1 VNRRIQSI
9 LMLLLGGAI
18 LRIAITGSYQR
29 YVKHGLRPLL
39 LLAGAFL
46 VIMAVLTLWYEI
58 RGRRPHEDAHEDGHG
73 HSHEPGV
80 GWLLLLPALVLLT
93 LSPPALSSFAAGKA
107 GTVVVSSESDYP
119 PLPPGDPAPVTLLD
133 YSARAIYD
141 SGRSFTGRTVRLDG
155 FITPG
160 PGGQPVLARIVLT
173 CCAADGRP
181 VKVGLAGKAPT
192 GLAAGTWVQADGTY
206 STQVG
211 ADPINKAKI
220 PYLTVTAWQEIPVP
234 KNPYD

>member
-1 VNRRIQSI
+1 
-9 LMLLLGGAI
+9 MLLLGGAI

-58 RGRRPHEDAHEDGHG
+58 RGHQTPDDGHG

-93 LSPPALSSFAAGKA
+93 LSPPALSAFAAGQA
-107 GTVVVSSESDYP
+107 GSVVVSSESDYP
-119 PLPPGDPAPVTLLD
+119 PLPPGSPVPVTLLD

-141 SGRSFTGRTVRLDG
+141 SGRSLAGRTVRLDG
-155 FITPG
+155 FVTPG
-160 PGGQPVLARIVLT
+160 ADGQPVLARIVLT

-181 VKVGLAGKAPT
+181 VKISLDGKAPA
-192 GLAAGTWVQADGTY
+192 GLAAGTWIEADGTY
-206 STQVG
+206 SSRTG
-211 ADPINKAKI
+211 ADPINKARI
-220 PYLTVTAWQEIPVP
+220 PYLTVTAWQEIPAP
-234 KNPYD
+234 QDPYD

>member
-1 VNRRIQSI
+1 VNKRIQSV
-9 LMLLLGGAI
+9 LMLLLGGAV

-46 VIMAVLTLWYEI
+46 VIMAVLTLWYEF
-58 RGRRPHEDAHEDGHG
+58 RGRHDDGHHDDGHG

-93 LSPPALSSFAAGKA
+93 FAPPALSAFAAGKS

-119 PLPPGDPAPVTLLD
+119 PLPAGKAVPVTLLD

-141 SGRSFTGRTVRLDG
+141 SGRSLTGRTVQMFG
-155 FITPG
+155 FVTPG

-181 VKVGLAGKAPT
+181 VKVGLTGQAPT
-192 GLAAGTWVQADGTY
+192 GLAAGTWIQVEGTY
-206 STQVG
+206 SSRTG
-211 ADPINKAKI
+211 SDPINKAKV
-220 PYLTVTAWQEIPVP
+220 PYLTVTAWQEIPTP
-234 KNPYD
+234 QDPYD

>member
-1 VNRRIQSI
+1 MNKRIQSV

-46 VIMAVLTLWYEI
+46 VIMAVLTLWYEF
-58 RGRRPHEDAHEDGHG
+58 RGRHHHDDGHGHDHG

-93 LSPPALSSFAAGKA
+93 FSPPALSAFAAGKS
-107 GTVVVSSESDYP
+107 GTIVVSSESDYP
-119 PLPPGDPAPVTLLD
+119 PLPAGNPVPVTLLD
-133 YSARAIYD
+133 YAARSIYD
-141 SGRSFTGRTVRLDG
+141 SGRSLTGRTVQMFG
-155 FITPG
+155 FVTPG

-181 VKVGLAGKAPT
+181 VKVGLTGKAPT
-192 GLAAGTWVQADGTY
+192 GLGAGTWIQVEGTY
-206 STQVG
+206 SSQTG
-211 ADPINKAKI
+211 SDPINKAKV
-220 PYLTVTAWQEIPVP
+220 PYLAVTAWQEIPTP
-234 KNPYD
+234 QDPYD

>member
-1 VNRRIQSI
+1 MNRRIQGI
-9 LMLLLGGAI
+9 LMLLLGGAV

-46 VIMAVLTLWYEI
+46 VIMAVLTLWYEF
-58 RGRRPHEDAHEDGHG
+58 RDRHRHHEHDDGHG

-80 GWLLLLPALVLLT
+80 GWLLLLPALALLT
-93 LSPPALSSFAAGKA
+93 LSPPALSAFAAGKA
-107 GTVVVSSESDYP
+107 GTVVVSSQSDYP
-119 PLPPGDPAPVTLLD
+119 PLPPGNPAPVTLLD

-141 SGRSFTGRTVRLDG
+141 SGRSLTGRTVRLQG

-181 VKVGLAGKAPT
+181 VKVGLDGKAPT
-192 GLAAGTWVQADGTY
+192 GLAAGTWIDADGVY
-206 STQVG
+206 STRTG
-211 ADPINKAKI
+211 ADPINKVKI
-220 PYLTVTAWQEIPVP
+220 PYLTITAWQEIPVP
-234 KNPYD
+234 KVPYD

>member
-1 VNRRIQSI
+1 MNKRIQSV
-9 LMLLLGGAI
+9 LMLLLGGAV

-46 VIMAVLTLWYEI
+46 VIMAVLTLWYEF
-58 RGRRPHEDAHEDGHG
+58 RGRHHHDDGHG
-73 HSHEPGV
+73 HAHEPGV

-93 LSPPALSSFAAGKA
+93 LSPPALSAFAAGKS
-107 GTVVVSSESDYP
+107 GTIVVSSQSDYP
-119 PLPPGDPAPVTLLD
+119 PLPTGDPVPVTLLD

-141 SGRSFTGRTVRLDG
+141 SGRSLTGRTVQMFG
-155 FITPG
+155 FVTPG

-181 VKVGLAGKAPT
+181 VKVGLAGRAPT
-192 GLAAGTWVQADGTY
+192 GLAAGTWIQIEGNYTGQTA
-206 STQVG
+206 S
-211 ADPINKAKI
+211 DPINKAKI
-220 PYLTVTAWQEIPVP
+220 PYLAVTAWREIPTP
-234 KNPYD
+234 QDPYD

>member
-1 VNRRIQSI
+1 
-9 LMLLLGGAI
+9 MLLLGGAI

-46 VIMAVLTLWYEI
+46 VIMAVLTLWFEI
-58 RGRRPHEDAHEDGHG
+58 RGRHRHHDAGHDDGHG

-93 LSPPALSSFAAGKA
+93 LSPPALSAFAAGQA
-107 GTVVVSSESDYP
+107 GTIVVSSESDYP
-119 PLPPGDPAPVTLLD
+119 PLPPGKAVPVTLLD
-133 YSARAIYD
+133 YSARSIYD
-141 SGRSFTGRTVRLDG
+141 SGRSLTGRTVRLFG
-155 FITPG
+155 FVTPG

-181 VKVGLAGKAPT
+181 VKVGLEGKAPT
-192 GLAAGTWVQADGTY
+192 GLAAGTWIQVDGTY
-206 STQVG
+206 SPRTG
-211 ADPINKAKI
+211 TDPINKAKV
-220 PYLTVTAWQEIPVP
+220 PYLTVTAWQEIPTP
-234 KNPYD
+234 QDPYD

>member
-1 VNRRIQSI
+1 VNRRIQSV

-58 RGRRPHEDAHEDGHG
+58 RGRHQHHNDGHG

-93 LSPPALSSFAAGKA
+93 LSPPPLSAFAAAKS
-107 GTVVVSSESDYP
+107 GTIVVSSESDYP
-119 PLPPGDPAPVTLLD
+119 PLPPGNPAPVTLLD

-141 SGRSFTGRTVRLDG
+141 SGRSFTGRTLRLDG

-160 PGGQPVLARIVLT
+160 PGGQPALARIVVT

-181 VKVGLAGKAPT
+181 VKVGLGGQAPT
-192 GLAAGTWVQADGTY
+192 GLAAGTWIQADGTY
-206 STQVG
+206 SSQTG
-211 ADPINKAKI
+211 TDPINKAKI
-220 PYLTVTAWQEIPVP
+220 PYLTVTAWQEIPTP
-234 KNPYD
+234 QDPYD

>member
-1 VNRRIQSI
+1 MNRRVQSV

-58 RGRRPHEDAHEDGHG
+58 RVRHPGG

-93 LSPPALSSFAAGKA
+93 LSPPALSSFAAAKA
-107 GTVVVSSESDYP
+107 GTVVVSSQSDYP
-119 PLPPGDPAPVTLLD
+119 PLPPGNPAPVKLLD

-141 SGRSFTGRTVRLDG
+141 SGRSLTGRTVRLDG
-155 FITPG
+155 FVTPG
-160 PGGQPVLARIVLT
+160 PGGHPVLARIVLT

-181 VKVGLAGKAPT
+181 VKVGLDGKAPT
-192 GLAAGTWVQADGTY
+192 GLPTGTWIQADGVY
-206 STQVG
+206 STRTG
-211 ADPINKAKI
+211 NDPINKAKI
-220 PYLTVTAWQEIPVP
+220 PYLTVTAWQEIPTP
-234 KNPYD
+234 QDPYD